1 MTKLSG
7 KMLAQLCGYGRLYD
21 AAVQDEQKG
30 NEIAEGYKMQFRRN
44 YGRLNEC
51 FSRNIRSR
59 K

>member
-1 MTKLSG
+1 MTKLNG

-30 NEIAEGYKMQFRRN
+30 NEIAEGYKKQFQCN

-51 FSRNIRSR
+51 FSR
-59 K
+59 KMKK